1 MRTKTLALSAVLSA
15 LGTASL
21 VAQTNVY
28 SLNAV
33 GYINVTM
40 PPGFSIVTCPLIV
53 GTDTEYASTYG
64 GTPVT
69 NDLNVVLN
77 NDAPSS
83 PYAHATVYSFNNGHS
98 FGNSDTGQPANL
110 GGGWGGG
117 TLTSGPSG
125 ATPSASQSDI
135 GQGVQLLPGQAV
147 FFHNPNAL
155 SGGASMSATFVGTVP
170 QGSLTNV
177 IVPGYNLIGS
187 IVPVSGDLVL
197 NSISGGF
204 LGNTVN
210 SAGPGAGYQAGG
222 NLGPANGDTIL
233 FFDPV
238 ASGSSQLGYSGPGDT
253 IGWAFGSWSGGS
265 GGGSGNPDSSAVSQG
280 FFYHNVGADKAP
292 AQTING
298 FSAPAGTEVWV
309 ENFSVNP

>member
-40 PPGFSIVTCPLIV
+40 PPGFSIITCPLIV
-53 GTDTEYASTYG
+53 GTDTEYAPTYN

-77 NDAPSS
+77 NDAPAS
-83 PYAHATVYSFNNGHS
+83 PYAHATVYSFINGNT
-98 FGNSDTGQPANL
+98 FGNQDSALGAGA
-110 GGGWGGG
+110 GGGWSGGS
-117 TLTSGPSG
+117 LTSGPSG

-135 GQGVQLLPGQAV
+135 GQGIQLLPGQAV
-147 FFHNPNAL
+147 FFKNPNAL
-155 SGGASMSATFVGTVP
+155 VGGASMTATFVGTVP
-170 QGSLTNV
+170 QGSLTN
-177 IVPGYNLIGS
+177 ILVPGYNLVGS
-187 IVPVSGDLVL
+187 IVPASGDLVA
-197 NSISGGF
+197 NSITAGF
-204 LGNTVN
+204 FASTVN
-210 SAGPGAGYQAGG
+210 SGGPGAGYQTGG
-222 NLGPANGDTIL
+222 NLAPANGDTIL

-238 ASGSSQLGYSGPGDT
+238 VSGSSQLGYGGPGDT
-253 IGWAFGSWSGGS
+253 VAWVFGSWSGGS
-265 GGGSGNPDSSAVSQG
+265 GGGNGNPDSSSVSQG
-280 FFYHNVGADKAP
+280 FFYKNAGKDDASA
-292 AQTING
+292 TIING
-298 FSAPAGTEVWV
+298 FHAPAGTELWV

>member
-33 GYINVTM
+33 GYINATM
-40 PPGFSIVTCPLIV
+40 PPGFSLLTCPLIV
-53 GTDTEYASTYG
+53 GTDTEYAPTYNG
-64 GTPVT
+64 IPVT

-77 NDAPSS
+77 NDNGQYKNAV
-83 PYAHATVYSFNNGHS
+83 VYQFVNGS
-98 FGNSDTGQPANL
+98 GFGNADAGQSVAV
-110 GGGWGGG
+110 GGGWAGS

-135 GQGVQLLPGQAV
+135 GQGVQLLPGEAV
-147 FFHNPNAL
+147 FFHNPNAV
-155 SGGASMSATFVGTVP
+155 GGASMTATFVGTVP
-170 QGSLTNV
+170 QGSLTNI
-177 IVPGYNLIGS
+177 IVPGYSLIAS
-187 IVPVSGDLVL
+187 IVPASGDFVA
-197 NSISGGF
+197 NSITGGF
-204 LGNTVN
+204 FGSTVN

-222 NLGPANGDTIL
+222 NLAPANGDVVEFYDTA
-233 FFDPV
+233 V
-238 ASGSSQLGYSGPGDT
+238 SGGSDLGFSGPGCSVS
-253 IGWAFGSWSGGS
+253 WAFGSWSGGL
-265 GGGSGNPDSSAVSQG
+265 GGGSGNPATVNNGGVSQG
-280 FFYHNVGADKAP
+280 FFYVNAGKDKAP

-298 FSAPAGTEVWV
+298 FAAPAGTELWV